1 MMQEKTDWAT
11 DQALTSFN
19 GLLKELDPASAEDVQ
34 AYRAWMEKRT
44 PIDSTESKFLEHK
57 NDLLA
62 VSRPTSVSA
71 THSGQHQ
78 AAIVWLPLVL
88 VLPILAFA
96 IVPSLFGRL
105 VVIVLIGAAGLKQ
118 VTSTPELMSFMTIQ
132 AWSVAAS
139 M

>member
-1 MMQEKTDWAT
+1 MACSRSLTPPAQKTFKLIAPGWRSERP
-11 DQALTSFN
+11 LTVLRVNFSN
-19 GLLKELDPASAEDVQ
+19 ARV
-34 AYRAWMEKRT
+34 
-44 PIDSTESKFLEHK
+44 
-57 NDLLA
+57 
-62 VSRPTSVSA
+62 

>member
-1 MMQEKTDWAT
+1 MTLHIDPVIYYMLDSERHKHTNDAREDWLGHRPSSDLIQWPA
-11 DQALTSFN
+11 QGAWPRQRRRRSSLSR
-19 GLLKELDPASAEDVQ
+19 LDGEANAHWQ
-34 AYRAWMEKRT
+34 YK
-44 PIDSTESKFLEHK
+44 
-57 NDLLA
+57 
-62 VSRPTSVSA
+62 
-71 THSGQHQ
+71 